1 MSLGDHRPTVLQNQY
16 HAPLWGDPATQ
27 GDVNTVDWVLKNISS
42 ACVTARERERVRED
56 VCWGSRRPSVD
67 VQGGLCVLSPR
78 GRSQGDVPSLL
89 TIDRRHD
96 KLCRLISAAAVVFSL
111 NRIRRG
117 MLAGWYFSLLLPFNI
132 VILLRLHAV
141 MK

>member
-1 MSLGDHRPTVLQNQY
+1 MGHPAATPPSVTSMWPGRCNNTANLSIIAARLGTFHRGMADPHSPKINTLR
-16 HAPLWGDPATQ
+16 PSGGDPATQ

-42 ACVTARERERVRED
+42 ACVTATERERERGS
-56 VCWGSRRPSVD
+56 VCRGSRRPFVD

-96 KLCRLISAAAVVFSL
+96 KLCPHC
-111 NRIRRG
+111 
-117 MLAGWYFSLLLPFNI
+117 SLLCS
-132 VILLRLHAV
+132 A
-141 MK
+141 